1 VAHRHGRQV
10 RLLEVGAAGQAR
22 IARACV
28 DVGID
33 GFAGEVAASYL
44 AGAGVGCVRV
54 RDASLADSVRAIDP
68 EVRTEVAS
76 ALAVEPPDVDL
87 GLRDPVA
94 RDLGRGAA
102 LALRALRAV
111 LEDAR

>member
-1 VAHRHGRQV
+1 MP
-10 RLLEVGAAGQAR
+10 EVGAAGQAR
-22 IARACV
+22 IARARV

-54 RDASLADSVRAIDP
+54 RDASLEGLVRAIDP
-68 EVRTEVAS
+68 EVRSERAS
-76 ALAVEPPDVDL
+76 GLAAPGPGLDL

-94 RDLGRGAA
+94 RDLARGAA
-102 LALRALRAV
+102 LALRTLRAV
-111 LEDAR
+111 LEDGR